1 MVQIVLIRPGTTD
14 YDHQGRIQGSLD
26 IPLNAEGNNQ
36 IIRLA
41 AEIRDLGIEALYF
54 SCCQPATQTA
64 SVIADSLNLK
74 TKKLANMQN
83 LNHGLWQGMLIED
96 VKHKQPK
103 VYRQWQEQPESI
115 RPPEGEILA
124 EAQERV
130 EQALTK
136 LLKKHKTGVI
146 GMVVPEPLASLVR
159 ARLRDCDVGDLW
171 QAAADH
177 GSWELIE
184 VQPQAIA
191 QSR

>member
-14 YDHQGRIQGSLD
+14 YDQQGRIQGSLD

-41 AEIRDLGIEALYF
+41 AEIRDLGIETLYY
-54 SCCQPATQTA
+54 SDCQPASQTA
-64 SVIADSLNLK
+64 SVIADALNLK
-74 TKKLANMQN
+74 SKKLSNMQN

-124 EAQERV
+124 EAQERIDP
-130 EQALTK
+130 ALTK

-146 GMVVPEPLASLVR
+146 GMVAPEPLASLVR
-159 ARLRDCDVGDLW
+159 ARLQDCDVGDLW
-171 QAAADH
+171 QAATDH
-177 GSWELIE
+177 GSWEVIQVE
-184 VQPQAIA
+184 PHIMAR
-191 QSR
+191 S